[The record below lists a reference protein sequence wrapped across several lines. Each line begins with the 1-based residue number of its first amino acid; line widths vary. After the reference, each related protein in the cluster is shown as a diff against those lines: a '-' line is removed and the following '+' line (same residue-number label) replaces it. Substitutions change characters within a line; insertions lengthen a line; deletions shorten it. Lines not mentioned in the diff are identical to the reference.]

1 MSHTHAWFARVP
13 HVLTFTQAAAQV
25 HTQTACVWA
34 KAKGASA
41 SQSLGGMG
49 RVTRRRHGTGDTTEG
64 GRHGTGDTTE
74 GGREGGGRGASG
86 CWGFSLRNK
95 NANPLYSPVDRLDV
109 KQVRVPR
116 STCVP
121 SIYQLA
127 FLCPALFICSS
138 LNAVAW
144 MSSHIFRRTLLM
156 TMTVLASVLHPHT
169 ALMMPPQAER
179 QREPWTRHCPN

>member
-1 MSHTHAWFARVP
+1 MLFTNHPCLIHMHGLHACHTCSRLHKRQHRCTHKQCAFERKP
-13 HVLTFTQAAAQV
+13 
-25 HTQTACVWA
+25 
-34 KAKGASA
+34 GA
-41 SQSLGGMG
+41 
-49 RVTRRRHGTGDTTEG
+49 RRHPRASEAWD
-64 GRHGTGDTTE
+64 RWHD
-74 GGREGGGRGASG
+74 GGREEAGAPG

-95 NANPLYSPVDRLDV
+95 NANPLYSPVDRLYV
-109 KQVRVPR
+109 KQVRVLR

-156 TMTVLASVLHPHT
+156 TMTVLASVLRPHT

-179 QREPWTRHCPN
+179 QRELWMPHCPN

>member
-1 MSHTHAWFARVP
+1 MLFTNHPCLIHMHNLQAHHMF
-13 HVLTFTQAAAQV
+13 TFTQAV
-25 HTQTACVWA
+25 VYVER
-34 KAKGASA
+34 KPGA
-41 SQSLGGMG
+41 
-49 RVTRRRHGTGDTTEG
+49 RRHPRAWEAWDRWHDG
-64 GRHGTGDTTE
+64 
-74 GGREGGGRGASG
+74 G

-95 NANPLYSPVDRLDV
+95 NANPPYSPVDRLYV
-109 KQVRVPR
+109 KQVRVLR

-127 FLCPALFICSS
+127 FLCPALFICSL

-156 TMTVLASVLHPHT
+156 TMTVLASVVRPHT

-179 QREPWTRHCPN
+179 QRELWMRHCPN

>member
-1 MSHTHAWFARVP
+1 MSHTHAWFAT
-13 HVLTFTQAAAQV
+13 HAQV
-25 HTQTACVWA
+25 YTGAHTNHARLSEIQGCVA
-34 KAKGASA
+34 IPEP
-41 SQSLGGMG
+41 
-49 RVTRRRHGTGDTTEG
+49 RRHGTGDTMEG
-64 GRHGTGDTTE
+64 GRM
-74 GGREGGGRGASG
+74 GGGFTL
-86 CWGFSLRNK
+86 CNK
-95 NANPLYSPVDRLDV
+95 NANPLYSPVDRLYV

-156 TMTVLASVLHPHT
+156 TMTVLASVLRPHT
-169 ALMMPPQAER
+169 ALMMPRQAQR
-179 QREPWTRHCPN
+179 QRELWMRHCPN

>member
-1 MSHTHAWFARVP
+1 MSHTHAWFARMP

-34 KAKGASA
+34 KARSASP

-49 RVTRRRHGTGDTTEG
+49 QVTRRRERG
-64 GRHGTGDTTE
+64 GR
-74 GGREGGGRGASG
+74 RAPG

-95 NANPLYSPVDRLDV
+95 NANPLYSPVDRLYV

-121 SIYQLA
+121 SIYQSA

-144 MSSHIFRRTLLM
+144 MSSHIFCRTLLM
-156 TMTVLASVLHPHT
+156 TMTVLASVLRPHT

>member
-1 MSHTHAWFARVP
+1 MSHTHAWFARMP

-25 HTQTACVWA
+25 HTQTACVWV
-34 KAKGASA
+34 KARGASS

-49 RVTRRRHGTGDTTEG
+49 QVTRR
-64 GRHGTGDTTE
+64 
-74 GGREGGGRGASG
+74 REGGGRRAPG

-95 NANPLYSPVDRLDV
+95 NANPLHSPVDRLYV

-144 MSSHIFRRTLLM
+144 MFSHIFRRTLLM
-156 TMTVLASVLHPHT
+156 TMTGLASVLCPHT

-179 QREPWTRHCPN
+179 QREPWTQHCPN

>member
-1 MSHTHAWFARVP
+1 MLFTNHPCLIHMYDLP
-13 HVLTFTQAAAQV
+13 HMLKFTQTTQTAAQV
-25 HTQTACVWA
+25 HTQTMHIWA
-34 KAKGASA
+34 KTRGASP
-41 SQSLGGMG
+41 SQSLGGMAQ
-49 RVTRRRHGTGDTTEG
+49 VTQW
-64 GRHGTGDTTE
+64 
-74 GGREGGGRGASG
+74 REGGGRHAPG
-86 CWGFSLRNK
+86 CWGFSLCNK
-95 NANPLYSPVDRLDV
+95 NANPLYSPVDRLYV
-109 KQVRVPR
+109 KQVRVLR

-156 TMTVLASVLHPHT
+156 TMTVLASVLRPHT

-179 QREPWTRHCPN
+179 QRELWMRHCPN